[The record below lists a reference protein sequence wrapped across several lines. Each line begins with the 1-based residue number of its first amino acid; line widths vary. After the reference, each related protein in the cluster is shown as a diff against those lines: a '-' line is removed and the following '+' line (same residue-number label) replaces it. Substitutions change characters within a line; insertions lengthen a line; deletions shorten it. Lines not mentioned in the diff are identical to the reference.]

1 MVVAPPL
8 LVGSSGVRSRSS
20 WTSAVAWPRALSL
33 GLDLWVSCVS
43 CQVHFWTDGAVPCGA
58 GGGAGGGVD
67 SGAAVPSVLTD
78 RHSIYSLLC
87 LFSYVY
93 MFIPL
98 CHVSLGTLKGVI

>member
-1 MVVAPPL
+1 M
-8 LVGSSGVRSRSS
+8 
-20 WTSAVAWPRALSL
+20 
-33 GLDLWVSCVS
+33 DLQA
-43 CQVHFWTDGAVPCGA
+43 QVHLWTDGAVPCGA
-58 GGGAGGGVD
+58 GDGAVPCGAGGGVD

-78 RHSIYSLLC
+78 RRSIYSLLC